1 MWCKIKILLLMKSE
15 LRNNFSHLDALT
27 NCIKE
32 ELLEVSNPKLR
43 NVILSITHGCFSVR
57 VL

>member
-1 MWCKIKILLLMKSE
+1 MKSE

-32 ELLEVSNPKLR
+32 ELLGVSNLKLC
-43 NVILSITHGCFSVR
+43 NIILSV
-57 VL
+57 